1 MNEFRI
7 RNAGISK
14 ASRQKTS
21 GKGRQG
27 HGWEGGKVL
36 QKGRRGLNLQRKP
49 RIAKKAAKNRVP
61 LRGRRIVVLSN
72 VPKS

>member
-1 MNEFRI
+1 MNSELEMQEFLGQADKKQVVR
-7 RNAGISK
+7 
-14 ASRQKTS
+14 
-21 GKGRQG
+21 
-27 HGWEGGKVL
+27 GGKDMGGKEARFCR
-36 QKGRRGLNLQRKP
+36 KGGLNLQRKP